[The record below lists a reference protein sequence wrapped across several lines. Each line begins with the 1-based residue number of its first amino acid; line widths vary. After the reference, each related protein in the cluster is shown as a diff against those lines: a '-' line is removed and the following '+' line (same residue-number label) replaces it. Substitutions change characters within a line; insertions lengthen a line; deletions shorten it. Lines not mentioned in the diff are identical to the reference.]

1 MTSGLIQYGVPVTD
15 FIPVPDRQIV
25 CSRRLAPKS
34 PSFTFP
40 AESLR
45 MLAPDRE
52 TKGKQEKYSINKP
65 KKI

>member
-15 FIPVPDRQIV
+15 FMPVPDRQMV
-25 CSRRLAPKS
+25 CRRRLAPKS
-34 PSFTFP
+34 PNFTFP

-52 TKGKQEKYSINKP
+52 KKEAQKQM
-65 KKI
+65 